1 MIINSIALNAT
12 EKYGI
17 NERSKAELDALSNQ
31 VNDAEH
37 DVEQLQAVVN
47 SLNDKSIQFQGF
59 LNSASASK
67 AQTLSNKTLLNQI
80 LQNALS
86 LKENSKIALDEIAD
100 ADQKTIAL
108 SAEIK
113 SVIDKLIYSATV
125 IDKLRG
131 MVLRAKSLIP
141 YINDD
146 VLQLLADAGT
156 DANNAVGLAL
166 VALKSTLAAE
176 TANAEAEA
184 ASSLEYL
191 QAVSL
196 YEVLTVDQK
205 EKETDSS
212 EDCLKDLI
220 NTAYETAV
228 VAFDNASKASTETN
242 HQLNKAKADLA
253 KAQIRLKSLQLSL
266 AAGTAAILSA

>member
-47 SLNDKSIQFQGF
+47 SLNDKSIHFQGF
-59 LNSASASK
+59 LNNASSSK
-67 AQTLSNKTLLNQI
+67 AQTLSNKTLLDQI

-86 LKENSKIALDEIAD
+86 LKENSKIALDEIAE

-113 SVIDKLIYSATV
+113 LVIDKLIYSATV

-196 YEVLTVDQK
+196 YEVLTIDQK
-205 EKETDSS
+205 EKETGTSQ
-212 EDCLKDLI
+212 DCLKDLI
-220 NTAYETAV
+220 NAAYETAV
-228 VAFDNASKASTETN
+228 ITFDNASKASTETN

-253 KAQIRLKSLQLSL
+253 KAQIKLKSLQLSL

>member
-47 SLNDKSIQFQGF
+47 SLNEKSIQFQGF
-59 LNSASASK
+59 LNNASNSK
-67 AQTLSNKTLLNQI
+67 AQTLNNKGLLEQI

-86 LKENSKIALDEIAD
+86 LKENSKIALDEIAE
-100 ADQKTIAL
+100 ADQKTMAL

-113 SVIDKLIYSATV
+113 LVIDKLIYSATV

-196 YEVLTVDQK
+196 YEVLTTDQK
-205 EKETDSS
+205 EKETGVPQ
-212 EDCLKDLI
+212 DCLKDLI
-220 NTAYETAV
+220 NIAHETAV
-228 VAFDNASKASTETN
+228 VAFENASKASSETTL
-242 HQLNKAKADLA
+242 QLNKAKSDLA

>member
-1 MIINSIALNAT
+1 MSTNTLTLNAT
-12 EKYGI
+12 QKYGI

-47 SLNDKSIQFQGF
+47 SLNEKSLQFQGF
-59 LNSASASK
+59 LNSASSSK
-67 AQTLSNKTLLNQI
+67 AQTLSNKNLFDQI

-86 LKENSKIALDEIAD
+86 LKENSKIALNEIAD
-100 ADQKTIAL
+100 ADHKTIRL
-108 SAEIK
+108 SVEIK

-125 IDKLRG
+125 IDKLRT
-131 MVLRAKSLIP
+131 MVVRAKNLIP

-184 ASSLEYL
+184 AAALEYL

-205 EKETDSS
+205 ERKDGKLT
-212 EDCLKDLI
+212 DCLKDLI
-220 NTAYETAV
+220 DTAYEQAV
-228 VAFDNASKASTETN
+228 IAFDGASKASTETN

-253 KAQIRLKSLQLSL
+253 KAQIKLKSLQLSL

>member
-146 VLQLLADAGT
+146 VLQLLADAGA

-205 EKETDSS
+205 EKETDAS